1 MYQLHSAVINAFA
14 RIFLNVFSAKKFHT
28 EQVSYLQ
35 IKLYAQDFH
44 LCAKLPYCA
53 LQNFWRTNRL
63 HPQNAVYNL
72 RLLTSP
78 YIFVHIRDVLFLGNI
93 RLKISLQ
100 SSKFSSIFELF
111 KKKVITLCYWITSQ
125 RKLSVLLRAWRKQA
139 ISRLFTFLIDYYHKL
154 IFWINVRYERVILIN
169 LAGFEKY
176 WKTDLNIFNQ
186 RFLVS

>member
-93 RLKISLQ
+93 RLKISSQ

-111 KKKVITLCYWITSQ
+111 KKKSNNSMLLNYIAAKIVRFIASMTQTSYITPLYVSY
-125 RKLSVLLRAWRKQA
+125 RLLP
-139 ISRLFTFLIDYYHKL
+139 
-154 IFWINVRYERVILIN
+154 
-169 LAGFEKY
+169 
-176 WKTDLNIFNQ
+176 
-186 RFLVS
+186 